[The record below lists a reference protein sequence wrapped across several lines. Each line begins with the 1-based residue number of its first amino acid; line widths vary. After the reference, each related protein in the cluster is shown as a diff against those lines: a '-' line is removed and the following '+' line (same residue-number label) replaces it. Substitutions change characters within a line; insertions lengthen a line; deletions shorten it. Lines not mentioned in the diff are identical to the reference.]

1 MSPPS
6 SGSDPVAPQDS
17 VVPVVTL
24 ELGEIETLEMDGG
37 LLLIVADAEAESEA
51 PYPSDVDA
59 VQVNVPPTGAMLAF
73 RVMLL
78 PDPMVLP
85 FIVQTY
91 DTETDSPSGSLEIEE
106 QDTVEVGCGLVL
118 DNVGVCTEGARFATV
133 TEVEPE
139 FEPPLL
145 SDVDATQDIESVG
158 LTL

>member
-37 LLLIVADAEAESEA
+37 LLLIVVEAEAESEA

-59 VQVNVPPTGAMLAF
+59 VQVNVPPIGAMLAF

-91 DTETDSPSGSLEIEE
+91 DTETDSPSGSLEVEE
-106 QDTVEVGCGLVL
+106 QDTV
-118 DNVGVCTEGARFATV
+118 
-133 TEVEPE
+133 
-139 FEPPLL
+139 
-145 SDVDATQDIESVG
+145 SV
-158 LTL
+158 